1 MSATPNATIEALAA
15 RLPDWAN
22 RRPASERYPDV
33 GMGALPIEP
42 YISEEF
48 FERERA
54 KIFKRMWLYI
64 GRAERIPKPGDY
76 FTQTIEAVRTKKDGT
91 SPSFIVCRDKN
102 GEVRAFYN
110 TCQHRGTTVV
120 WDNYQT
126 WDTSH
131 RRYFACRFHGWVY
144 DTDGSLK
151 SVPDEKQ
158 FCNLNKAERGLKSV
172 HCAVW
177 KDFIFINVDP
187 EPRQTLLEQIK
198 PHAELLK
205 DFPFEKMRKRGIWSA
220 TVDVNWKVAIDAF
233 QEGYHVNTVH
243 AATLPEAF
251 NGVLNPN
258 CRPTS
263 IRLFPQGNRSVTFMV
278 SPNFVP
284 PEVEKWVR
292 RRGSSWYAAGA
303 GDSSKEYPGIN
314 PDQDP
319 FYAFDCHGFFPNL
332 LVDPF
337 VGGFYGHEFWPISVN
352 KTRWIGS
359 INFLQASRPSDLIAH
374 EHGKTLLRDAFRED
388 TVTLDATQVGLESG
402 AIESTILC
410 DAEMAPRHLYNSV
423 LEMVNRD

>member
-251 NGVLNPN
+251 NGALNPN

-278 SPNFVP
+278 SPDFVP